1 MVSGDWW
8 KVWDADWAKF
18 ESLNV
23 GLWIKWL
30 STAWGGSFGGGLDW
44 GFWGIKVFGV
54 GMSFGCVF
62 HLICEGCN
70 LGCGSWI
77 LLRFRWF
84 FRRGRKLCNECLFES
99 FGLENWENF
108 GFEGELVKTRVFE
121 EFGWVWMN
129 FETMLGVKLWFFN
142 CIWLKG
148 CEGVNWFKNHEIWT
162 NIGTWNINQNVI

>member
-1 MVSGDWW
+1 MWAIGLSGYLRLG
-8 KVWDADWAKF
+8 VEVLGGF
-18 ESLNV
+18 
-23 GLWIKWL
+23 GLRILGHK
-30 STAWGGSFGGGLDW
+30 S
-44 GFWGIKVFGV
+44 FGV

-84 FRRGRKLCNECLFES
+84 FRGGRKLCNECLFES

-129 FETMLGVKLWFFN
+129 FETMLGVKL
-142 CIWLKG
+142 
-148 CEGVNWFKNHEIWT
+148 
-162 NIGTWNINQNVI
+162 